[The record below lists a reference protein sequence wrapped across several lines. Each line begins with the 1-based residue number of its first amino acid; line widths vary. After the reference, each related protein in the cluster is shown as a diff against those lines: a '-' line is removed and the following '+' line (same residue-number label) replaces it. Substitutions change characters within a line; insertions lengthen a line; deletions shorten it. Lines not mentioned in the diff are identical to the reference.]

1 MLKGWN
7 RWDKKRNG
15 EDFGEVDGAEERRRV
30 REEVQ
35 GRKDSDGQRRR
46 LRVSRGLDGGEDRGD
61 TMECGLYG

>member
-46 LRVSRGLDGGEDRGD
+46 LRVSRGLDGG
-61 TMECGLYG
+61 